1 MEKYR
6 LPKITKICCIGGG
19 FVGGP
24 TATVIANRCP
34 HIYVTVV
41 DRDIDRITAW
51 QSNELPI
58 SEPDLLDVLQVP
70 RDGLRPNKVRNLSFT
85 TDLDN
90 SVRDADIIFIA
101 VDTPTKSSGEGAGSL
116 LETAGVEAIAKSIAR
131 VSTNNKIVVDK
142 STVPIGTSRRIRE
155 ILHRDGCD
163 GVQFEVLSNPEF
175 LAEGT
180 AVHDLLFPDRV
191 IIGSLEEPSGIL
203 AAEALASVYAT
214 WVPRSRIVFSNLFS
228 SELSKLAANALLAQ
242 RVSSINALSVIC
254 EATGADI
261 DQIAKAVGSD
271 SRIGPHMLQSSFG
284 FGGSCFSKDIRSL
297 VYLCESLHMP
307 EVALY
312 WKSILVMNEV
322 QKTRT
327 IPRVTSLLGGDIRG
341 KRIAFLGVA
350 FKKNTAD
357 TRESCAIDLIKGFAK
372 AGALITIYDPW
383 VTANR
388 IRHDLGIGDDGEG
401 DPGPTT
407 VKICKS
413 AEEACER
420 ACAVLVTT
428 DWDMFTRD
436 GQSTGEALLTE
447 YVDWSRLATA
457 MEHPKVV
464 LGSTQTMDRVMLEE
478 MGFLTEIIGTQRL
491 S

>member
-1 MEKYR
+1 MDKH
-6 LPKITKICCIGGG
+6 LFPKITKICCIGGG

-24 TATVIANRCP
+24 TAIVIANRCP

-41 DRDIDRITAW
+41 DRDVGRITAW

-58 SEPDLLDVLQVP
+58 SEPDLLDVLKVR
-70 RDGLRPNKVRNLSFT
+70 RDGLQSNKVGNLGFT
-85 TDLDN
+85 TDLDD
-90 SVRDADIIFIA
+90 SIRGADMIFIA
-101 VDTPTKSSGEGAGSL
+101 VDTPTKSSGEGAGFL

-131 VSTNNKIVVDK
+131 VSTNNKIVVEK
-142 STVPIGTSRRIRE
+142 STVPIGTSQRVRE
-155 ILHRDGCD
+155 ILDRDGRD
-163 GVQFEVLSNPEF
+163 GIQFEVLSNPEF

-180 AVHDLLFPDRV
+180 AVRNLLFPDRV
-191 IIGSLEEPSGIL
+191 IIGSSEEPSGIL
-203 AAEALASVYAT
+203 AAEALAGVYAN

-254 EATGADI
+254 EATGAEI
-261 DQIAKAVGSD
+261 DQIARAVGSD

-297 VYLCESLHMP
+297 VYLCESLDLP
-307 EVALY
+307 EVASY
-312 WKSILVMNEV
+312 WKSILDMNRI

-327 IPRVTSLLGGDIRG
+327 IPRVASLLGGDIRG
-341 KRIAFLGVA
+341 KRIAILGVA

-357 TRESCAIDLIKGFAK
+357 TRDSCAIDLIKVLTT
-372 AGALITIYDPW
+372 AGALISIYDPW
-383 VTANR
+383 VTDSR
-388 IRHDLGIGDDGEG
+388 IRHDLGIGDAGEG
-401 DPGPTT
+401 HPGST

-428 DWDMFTRD
+428 DWDI
-436 GQSTGEALLTE
+436 
-447 YVDWSRLATA
+447 RLATV

-464 LGSTQTMDRVMLEE
+464 LGSTQTMDRFILKK
-478 MGFLTEIIGTQRL
+478 MGFLTEIIGMKRL